1 MFLNIK
7 LESVL
12 ISLDY
17 KVTMATMQG
26 GTYHSPTV
34 REEGKRNRARL
45 RFRNQLTSPGTKHWF
60 CSLVVKSIC
69 AQCKVSAGVYLQPPS
84 QGPQPLLWYFG
95 TLYTI
100 QLGNLTSSHPI
111 CCQHWGSW
119 HSFTHVYEN
128 HPHHI
133 NTYLSNILD
142 FFLQQELLLRH
153 KYFFINW
160 PAALNNTCPRWN
172 ADPSR

>member
-1 MFLNIK
+1 
-7 LESVL
+7 
-12 ISLDY
+12 
-17 KVTMATMQG
+17 MATMQG
-26 GTYHSPTV
+26 GITLLQLEKKGRGTGLVSGLGTNSRLQGRSIDFAALSSNQSAHSARCQQVFICSHLV
-34 REEGKRNRARL
+34 RVPNL
-45 RFRNQLTSPGTKHWF
+45 
-60 CSLVVKSIC
+60 
-69 AQCKVSAGVYLQPPS
+69 
-84 QGPQPLLWYFG
+84 YFG
-95 TLYTI
+95 TLVLCI
-100 QLGNLTSSHPI
+100 QYSWGTWLAATLFAASTGDHPVV
-111 CCQHWGSW
+111 W
-119 HSFTHVYEN
+119 HSFTHAYEN

>member
-1 MFLNIK
+1 
-7 LESVL
+7 
-12 ISLDY
+12 
-17 KVTMATMQG
+17 MATMQG
-26 GTYHSPTV
+26 GITLLQLEKKGRGRGLVSGLGTNSRLQGRSIDFAALSSNQSAHSARCQQVFICSHLV
-34 REEGKRNRARL
+34 RVPNL
-45 RFRNQLTSPGTKHWF
+45 
-60 CSLVVKSIC
+60 
-69 AQCKVSAGVYLQPPS
+69 
-84 QGPQPLLWYFG
+84 YFG

>member
-1 MFLNIK
+1 
-7 LESVL
+7 
-12 ISLDY
+12 
-17 KVTMATMQG
+17 MQG

-34 REEGKRNRARL
+34 REEGKRKRARL

-60 CSLVVKSIC
+60 CSLVIKSIC

-111 CCQHWGSW
+111 CCQHWGSSSGVTLFYTCLW
-119 HSFTHVYEN
+119 KPSTPYQHLPV
-128 HPHHI
+128 
-133 NTYLSNILD
+133 
-142 FFLQQELLLRH
+142 
-153 KYFFINW
+153 KYFGFFFTTGIIITTQIFFHQL
-160 PAALNNTCPRWN
+160 ATGAK
-172 ADPSR
+172 